1 MCLFLNHLITKRSP
15 LPAELKASSP
25 PNHIYFFQKVT
36 IQVCPP
42 REAQSC
48 GCSHPWFR
56 GGGGTSVQSRPRER
70 EVKGRA
76 RQSSGGLE
84 AAPECSSRSSGA
96 APLQGV

>member
-1 MCLFLNHLITKRSP
+1 MFVFKSSHYQKIPFTCRTQSIKPSKPYLFFSKSNHPSLSTQGSPVLRVQSP
-15 LPAELKASSP
+15 LIP
-25 PNHIYFFQKVT
+25 
-36 IQVCPP
+36 
-42 REAQSC
+42 
-48 GCSHPWFR
+48 